1 MAVERTIQGYFL
13 PVVGFVRFSVRKTG
27 VFSCARPTKS
37 TPSFSLN
44 AARYLPVPSVGGD
57 QPSATSSNVSLTP
70 DAGHAFLG
78 LNIGSASARTSFH
91 DTFTGPVA

>member
-27 VFSCARPTKS
+27 VFSCARPTKR

-44 AARYLPVPSVGGD
+44 AARYLA
-57 QPSATSSNVSLTP
+57 ATSSL
-70 DAGHAFLG
+70 
-78 LNIGSASARTSFH
+78 R
-91 DTFTGPVA
+91 